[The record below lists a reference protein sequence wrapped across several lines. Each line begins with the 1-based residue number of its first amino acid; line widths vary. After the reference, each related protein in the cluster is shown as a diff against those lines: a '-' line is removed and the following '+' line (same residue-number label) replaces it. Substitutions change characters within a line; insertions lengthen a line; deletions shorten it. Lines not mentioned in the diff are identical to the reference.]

1 MSADRIIA
9 RACARPEVADWLL
22 ADAVHVVAVGKAAP
36 AMATA
41 LLRRPGVRAR
51 RALAIGTH
59 GTPDM
64 PASLEFLPAGHPFP
78 DARSRAAARA
88 ALDIAAGVPA
98 HGHLVLLVSGGASAL
113 MADAADGLPF
123 ESKLAATR
131 GFMLAGA
138 DIHQLNALRK
148 HLSSVKGGRLA
159 AACAG
164 RTTTLA
170 LSDVVGDDL
179 SVIGS
184 GPGVP
189 DPSTW
194 SDVAQG
200 LEARRAWDLTPP
212 DVRERVE
219 RGCRGEVP
227 DTPKP
232 GDPRLERASA
242 TVIGGATHALEAA
255 RLAAEALGYG
265 VVVLPERVTGEAREV
280 APVWL
285 DRALRLA
292 GDRGGPVCVLSS
304 GETTV
309 RVKGAGIGGRN
320 LEFALALVEPM
331 RGRHG
336 AVVASVGTDGV
347 DGTSDAAGGMV
358 DGSTWERAAARG
370 LPPVGDVLDRN
381 DSSSFFDPL
390 GDALRTG
397 RTDTNVGDLQV
408 LLVHP

>member
-1 MSADRIIA
+1 MSADRVIE
-9 RACARPEVADWLL
+9 RACATPEIGAWLL
-22 ADAVHVVAVGKAAP
+22 ADPIHVVAVGKAAP

-41 LLRRPGVRAR
+41 LLRRPEVRAR

-59 GTPDM
+59 VTPGM
-64 PASLEFLPAGHPFP
+64 PASLDFLPAGHPFP
-78 DARSRAAARA
+78 DERSRSAARA
-88 ALDIAAGVPA
+88 ALAVAASVPSD
-98 HGHLVLLVSGGASAL
+98 GHLVLLVSGGASAL
-113 MADAADGLPF
+113 MADAAAGLSF

-194 SDVAQG
+194 ADVARG
-200 LEARRAWDLTPP
+200 LDAHHAWDLMPA

-219 RGCRGEVP
+219 RGGRGEVP

-232 GDPRLERASA
+232 GDPRLGRARA

-255 RLAAEALGYG
+255 RLAAEALGYD
-265 VVVLPERVTGEAREV
+265 VVLLPDRVTGEAREV
-280 APVWL
+280 APAWL

-292 GDRGGPVCVLSS
+292 GERAGPVCVLSS

-309 RVKGAGIGGRN
+309 RVTGTGIGGRN

-331 RGRHG
+331 RGRQG
-336 AVVASVGTDGV
+336 AMVASVGTDGV

-358 DGSTWERAAARG
+358 DGSTWDRAAARG
-370 LPPVGDVLDRN
+370 LPAVADVLDRN
-381 DSSSFFDPL
+381 DSSSFFDAL

-408 LLVHP
+408 LLIHP